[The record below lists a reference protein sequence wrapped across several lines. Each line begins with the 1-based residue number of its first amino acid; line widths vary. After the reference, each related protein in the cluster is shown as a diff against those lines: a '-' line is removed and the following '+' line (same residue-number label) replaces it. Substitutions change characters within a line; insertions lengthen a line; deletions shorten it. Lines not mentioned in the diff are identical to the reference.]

1 MDPAR
6 NKKPMSS
13 PETCP
18 EAVRMAL
25 AAVHASRGFKTSPRM
40 RELLDYLVESRLSG
54 QNRLKGLTVG
64 ADVFGLP
71 VDAPNH
77 NEGLVRRSM
86 TRLRQLLAAYYADE
100 GKDAPVRIELSRGC
114 YLPQLHLATP
124 SASMTEENTERPAL
138 LLLVE
143 QPRRLTDDG
152 ELDWLATG
160 LTEELVASLN
170 GYADAF
176 TAVHAPFADAT
187 PQDRPEAT
195 GARLTF
201 RLRASLRRHGEDFR
215 LGFQLLEGPAARV
228 RWSEQFSLSLS
239 DPAPFAV
246 LEHISQRVAA
256 TLLDPHGIVYQC
268 SQRHVAE
275 LPETYRALFL
285 YNQYQ
290 ERFTRER
297 HRLARDALEMAL
309 VNEADHAETWAALAD
324 VYLGEA
330 LFGFNPTAPL
340 PNLIERFLSTAQ
352 QAVALEPT
360 NVMANYMLA
369 MMLFYARRETEFRHV
384 AERALRLAPNRPDNL
399 AVIGMHR
406 MLAGD
411 WESGKALVSRAMALN
426 PCHPSWH
433 YLVFSLHALH
443 HHRPEEALAVL
454 SPFAA
459 VEFFP
464 FQINLAVIHAHLGK
478 REEAK
483 RCLAS
488 MYRLW
493 PEAVGKIEEILDFWF
508 PYGDLA
514 KTFKKALRALA
525 SSFEEPEESGYG
537 VNE

>member
-1 MDPAR
+1 
-6 NKKPMSS
+6 MST
-13 PETCP
+13 PDIP
-18 EAVRMAL
+18 HDAIRANL
-25 AAVHASRGFKTSPRM
+25 AAILDSPGFRASPRM
-40 RELLDYLVESRLSG
+40 RQLLSYLVEARLSG
-54 QNRLKGLTVG
+54 HKQVKGWTVSVE
-64 ADVFGLP
+64 VFGAP
-71 VDAPNH
+71 VDAPER

-86 TRLRQLLAAYYADE
+86 ARLRQLLAAYYVGE
-100 GKDAPVRIELSRGC
+100 GRDAPLRILISAGC
-114 YLPQLHLATP
+114 YLPQFQRAMP
-124 SASMTEENTERPAL
+124 PPAPVEAADKPPL
-138 LLLVE
+138 LLLIE
-143 QPRRLTDDG
+143 QPRLVTGDG
-152 ELDWLATG
+152 ELDWVASG
-160 LTEELVASLN
+160 LTDELLASLN

-176 TAVHAPFADAT
+176 TAVHAPSANAA
-187 PQDRPEAT
+187 PQDRPEAN

-215 LGFQLLEGPAARV
+215 LGRQLLEGPAARV
-228 RWSEQFSLSLS
+228 RWSEQFSLRMS

-256 TLLDPHGIVYQC
+256 TLLDPHGIVYRC
-268 SQRHVAE
+268 SQRHVAK

-290 ERFTRER
+290 ERFSCQT
-297 HRLARDALEMAL
+297 HRLAREALESAL
-309 VNEADHAETWAALAD
+309 ANEPDHAETLAALAD

-330 LFGFNPTAPL
+330 LFGFNPTGPL
-340 PNLIERFLSTAQ
+340 PQLMERFVGTAQ
-352 QAVALEPT
+352 QAVALEPA

-411 WESGKALVSRAMALN
+411 WDSGQALVSRAMALN

-443 HHRPEEALAVL
+443 HHRPEEALAAL

-464 FQINLAVIHAHLGK
+464 FQINLAVIHAQLGH
-478 REEAK
+478 REEAR

-514 KTFKKALRALA
+514 HIFKSALA
-525 SSFEEPEESGYG
+525 LISDSEIP
-537 VNE
+537 

>member
-1 MDPAR
+1 M
-6 NKKPMSS
+6 KGW
-13 PETCP
+13 TV
-18 EAVRMAL
+18 AV
-25 AAVHASRGFKTSPRM
+25 
-40 RELLDYLVESRLSG
+40 E
-54 QNRLKGLTVG
+54 
-64 ADVFGLP
+64 VFGAP
-71 VDAPNH
+71 VATPERC
-77 NEGLVRRSM
+77 EGLVRRSM
-86 TRLRQLLAAYYADE
+86 TRLRQLLTAYYADE
-100 GKDAPVRIELSRGC
+100 GKDEPICIELIRGC
-114 YLPQLHLATP
+114 YLPKFHLVTP
-124 SASMTEENTERPAL
+124 SASMPDENTEWPAL

-143 QPRRLTDDG
+143 QPRRLTEDG
-152 ELDWLATG
+152 ELDWLAAG

-176 TAVHAPFADAT
+176 TAVHAPFADAA
-187 PQDRPEAT
+187 PQDRLEAT
-195 GARLTF
+195 GARLIF
-201 RLRASLRRHGEDFR
+201 RLRAGLRRHGEDFR
-215 LGFQLLEGPAARV
+215 LGFQLFEGPAARV
-228 RWSEQFSLSLS
+228 RWSEQFSLRLS

-297 HRLARDALEMAL
+297 HCLAREALELAL
-309 VNEADHAETWAALAD
+309 VNEPDHAETLAALAD

-330 LFGFNPTAPL
+330 LFGFNPAGPL
-340 PNLIERFLSTAQ
+340 PQLMERFVSTAQ
-352 QAVALEPT
+352 QAVALEPA
-360 NVMANYMLA
+360 NVMANYILA

-411 WESGKALVSRAMALN
+411 WDSGQALVSRAMDLN

-433 YLVFSLHALH
+433 YLVFALHALH

-464 FQINLAVIHAHLGK
+464 FQINLAVIQAHLGHQ
-478 REEAK
+478 EEAH
-483 RCLAS
+483 RCLER
-488 MYRLW
+488 MYHLW

-508 PYGDLA
+508 PYGDMA
-514 KTFKKALRALA
+514 AIFKSALA
-525 SSFEEPEESGYG
+525 SIPVSPKCP
-537 VNE
+537 

>member
-1 MDPAR
+1 
-6 NKKPMSS
+6 MST
-13 PETCP
+13 PDIP
-18 EAVRMAL
+18 HDAIRADL
-25 AAVHASRGFKTSPRM
+25 AAILASRGFQDSPRM
-40 RELLDYLVESRLSG
+40 RQLLSYLVEARLSG
-54 QNRLKGLTVG
+54 QERVKGWTVSVE
-64 ADVFGLP
+64 VFGAP
-71 VDAPNH
+71 VDAPER

-86 TRLRQLLAAYYADE
+86 TRLRQLLAAYYVGE
-100 GKDAPVRIELSRGC
+100 GRDAPLRILISAGC
-114 YLPQLHLATP
+114 YLPEFRPVTP
-124 SASMTEENTERPAL
+124 PTLVDDANQPPL
-138 LLLVE
+138 LLLIE
-143 QPRRLTDDG
+143 QPRRHGADA
-152 ELDWLATG
+152 ELDWVATG

-176 TAVHAPFADAT
+176 TAVHSPFADAAS
-187 PQDRPEAT
+187 QDRPEAN
-195 GARLTF
+195 GSRLTF

-215 LGFQLLEGPAARV
+215 LGFQLHEGPAARV
-228 RWSEQFSLSLS
+228 RWSERFSLRLS

-256 TLLDPHGIVYQC
+256 TLLDPHGIVYRC

-275 LPETYRALFL
+275 LPETYRALFR

-290 ERFTRER
+290 ERFTHER
-297 HRLARDALEMAL
+297 HRLAREALEKAL
-309 VNEADHAETWAALAD
+309 VNEPDHAETLAALAD

-340 PNLIERFLSTAQ
+340 PNLVERFLSTAQ

-411 WESGKALVSRAMALN
+411 WESGQALVSRAMALN

-443 HHRPEEALAVL
+443 HNRPEEALAAL

-464 FQINLAVIHAHLGK
+464 FQINLAVIHAHLGH
-478 REEAK
+478 REEAR
-483 RCLAS
+483 RCLDC
-488 MYRLW
+488 MYHLW

-514 KTFKKALRALA
+514 DIFKSALA
-525 SSFEEPEESGYG
+525 LISDPAIP
-537 VNE
+537 